1 MLVWNEVSGAASY
14 ELLQL
19 SETNEW
25 EVIESLPDTSIVIE
39 ANLTGTRSAWM
50 SVRAVNSTET
60 IRSQRADAVHYVSS
74 NTLPVA
80 IGDVVNTPLDSR
92 VTIDVLANDSDLD
105 GDTIYIKEVTSASHG
120 SALLADNQEVKYTPE
135 SGYAGLDTFDYTIVD
150 GYGGSAT
157 GTVTVSV
164 ASGVSTED
172 DSILPSE
179 FRLEANYPNPFNPST
194 TFRYALP
201 VASRARV
208 TIYDALGRQV
218 ALLSDSHREAG
229 WHTVTFEAGSLSSG
243 MYFYRLEA
251 SDFNLSRA
259 MLLIK

>member
-1 MLVWNEVSGAASY
+1 M
-14 ELLQL
+14 
-19 SETNEW
+19 
-25 EVIESLPDTSIVIE
+25 
-39 ANLTGTRSAWM
+39 
-50 SVRAVNSTET
+50 
-60 IRSQRADAVHYVSS
+60 
-74 NTLPVA
+74 
-80 IGDVVNTPLDSR
+80 
-92 VTIDVLANDSDLD
+92 
-105 GDTIYIKEVTSASHG
+105 
-120 SALLADNQEVKYTPE
+120 KYTPE